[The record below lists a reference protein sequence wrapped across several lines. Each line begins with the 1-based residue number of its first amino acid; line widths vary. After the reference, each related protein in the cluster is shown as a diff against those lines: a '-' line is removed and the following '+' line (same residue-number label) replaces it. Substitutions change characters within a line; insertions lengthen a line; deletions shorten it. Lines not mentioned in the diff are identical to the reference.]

1 MTGRR
6 YTLTADAIW
15 TPSGLRR
22 GLAVDLDGARILDV
36 RSVRRGDP
44 PPYHGIL
51 IPGLVNAHT
60 HVEFGGPAVGGG
72 TGFVDWV
79 GDLMS
84 HPYARNAHGSSVAQ
98 LVAAGTAWVVDV
110 GQSSAEAAKAMR
122 TAGLAG
128 VCHQEVMGF
137 DERELP
143 TQRHLARRF
152 RSMGCGG
159 VWQRATPHALFST
172 APPLVHDL
180 VRFGLGPPATIH
192 VGESEDEVDFL
203 MSGLGP
209 HADLLD
215 RLGRRWRW
223 WSPAGCRPI
232 ELLDRMGLLGRQ
244 LLLVHGVQFHAADLR
259 RAAVAGAPLVACARS
274 NLHIGGRLP
283 ALDRWWA
290 LGGDLA
296 LGTDGRVSTRDLDVL
311 AELPVL
317 SRVFPTIPVAWWL
330 AAVTHMGAR
339 VTGAPA
345 HLGRIEVGCA
355 PGLVLLEELDSLES
369 LGEEVPS
376 RRWLV
381 KPGRWS

>member
-1 MTGRR
+1 M
-6 YTLTADAIW
+6 
-15 TPSGLRR
+15 
-22 GLAVDLDGARILDV
+22 
-36 RSVRRGDP
+36 
-44 PPYHGIL
+44 
-51 IPGLVNAHT
+51 
-60 HVEFGGPAVGGG
+60 
-72 TGFVDWV
+72 DWV

-84 HPYARNAHGSSVAQ
+84 HPYAGMPRVAVAQ
-98 LVAAGTAWVVDV
+98 LVAAGTAWVVD
-110 GQSSAEAAKAMR
+110 GQSSAEAASVR
-122 TAGLAG
+122 TADFRRVPQG
-128 VCHQEVMGF
+128 VMGF

-244 LLLVHGVQFHAADLR
+244 LLLVHGVQFHAADPCGRSGRTARGLR
-259 RAAVAGAPLVACARS
+259 EVKSTYWWQVTRARS
-274 NLHIGGRLP
+274 
-283 ALDRWWA
+283 
-290 LGGDLA
+290 
-296 LGTDGRVSTRDLDVL
+296 VV
-311 AELPVL
+311 
-317 SRVFPTIPVAWWL
+317 
-330 AAVTHMGAR
+330 GAR
-339 VTGAPA
+339 WRPR
-345 HLGRIEVGCA
+345 LGN
-355 PGLVLLEELDSLES
+355 
-369 LGEEVPS
+369 
-376 RRWLV
+376 RWACQHA
-381 KPGRWS
+381 RS